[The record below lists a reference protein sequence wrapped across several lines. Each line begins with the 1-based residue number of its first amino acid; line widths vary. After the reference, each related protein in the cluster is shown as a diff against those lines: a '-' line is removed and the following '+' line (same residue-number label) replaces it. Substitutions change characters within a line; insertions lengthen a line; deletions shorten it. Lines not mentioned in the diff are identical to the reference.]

1 MEFRRAK
8 RGELGE
14 IVDFINMVF
23 SMEECPH
30 QFRTLLPKLYENGAL
45 TERFHY
51 ICIENGK
58 IKGVVCMLPIQLEYK
73 GKQLKCGTVGSVAVH
88 PDMREKGCMKQLMEM
103 AIADMKEQGIEF
115 SCLSG
120 QRQRYAYYGYEKLGD
135 SYYYSIQKAN
145 IIHSSK
151 NFPVISLQL
160 ENSKEEELHE
170 LYRIYKSR
178 EIKIVREQEQ
188 FFSICKSWNGKMITI
203 RNDKGIIGYLCV
215 NHSQILECVLEN
227 EKYLFSVLA
236 EYLKMKELQEVSI
249 IVQPYEWKRQSI
261 LQEIAESCSLQA
273 GVNYRI
279 FDYKK
284 VLEFYF
290 EVKME
295 YDQLEEGTLAFIVKK
310 IDGKE
315 EMIEIQVKENQ
326 VSIFNFDYINAVDKE
341 DKYILVSE
349 KELMQIAF
357 SNCPIWEG
365 EKRYIQKYKG
375 WFPLPLGIT
384 GQDLC

>member
-8 RGELGE
+8 IGELGE

-23 SMEECPH
+23 SMEACSH
-30 QFRTLLPKLYENGAL
+30 QFRTLLPKLYENGAS

-261 LQEIAESCSLQA
+261 LQEIAERCSLQA
-273 GVNYRI
+273 ELNYRI

-290 EVKME
+290 QVKME
-295 YDQLEEGTLAFIVKK
+295 YDPLEDGILAFIVKK
-310 IDGKE
+310 IDGE
-315 EMIEIQVKENQ
+315 EIIEIQVKENQ
-326 VSIFNFDYINAVDKE
+326 VSIFNLNHIDAVHKKDKC
-341 DKYILVSE
+341 ILVSE